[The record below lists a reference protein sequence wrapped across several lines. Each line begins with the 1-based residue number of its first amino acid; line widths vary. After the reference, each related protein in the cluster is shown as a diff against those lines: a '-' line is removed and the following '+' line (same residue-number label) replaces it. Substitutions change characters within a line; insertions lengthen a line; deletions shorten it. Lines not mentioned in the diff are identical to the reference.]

1 MFFKLGK
8 DECDSYL
15 FTFTE
20 KDKAESN
27 VIALY
32 YIIFYLYQKL
42 EYLINVMR
50 ENDNQSS
57 LIGLMTDLK
66 FSEDKVEGIFLDEKV
81 TVFLLF

>member
-32 YIIFYLYQKL
+32 YIIFYLY
-42 EYLINVMR
+42 
-50 ENDNQSS
+50 
-57 LIGLMTDLK
+57 
-66 FSEDKVEGIFLDEKV
+66 
-81 TVFLLF
+81 